1 MNTQNI
7 NISRDNI
14 QGKCD
19 LKCSYNFKYTESN
32 TTAKNEG
39 VMISLTYDNSNV
51 SPVMYNTQK
60 YDVSKIQITCPSIH
74 TFNGTTTD
82 AEIIIEHIPVK
93 GGPKLFVGIP
103 VKSSSDSSTASNL
116 ISELIETVATNA
128 PAQGDS
134 TNLNMSGFTLENIVP
149 KKPFYSYSESKKS
162 EWVIFDMLEA
172 IPLNSSTL
180 ETLGSIIQPFPIPT
194 PGGGL
199 FYNSSGPNTVSV
211 GDGIYI
217 SCKPTGSSNEET
229 AVEYDKNT
237 TSYDMSKML
246 DSPVT
251 KTIFQIIIGC
261 IVFILIFLLIS
272 YAYTF
277 ITTGEPKMPTMPKLT
292 GVHL

>member
-1 MNTQNI
+1 M
-7 NISRDNI
+7 
-14 QGKCD
+14 
-19 LKCSYNFKYTESN
+19 
-32 TTAKNEG
+32 
-39 VMISLTYDNSNV
+39 
-51 SPVMYNTQK
+51 
-60 YDVSKIQITCPSIH
+60 
-74 TFNGTTTD
+74 
-82 AEIIIEHIPVK
+82 
-93 GGPKLFVGIP
+93 
-103 VKSSSDSSTASNL
+103 
-116 ISELIETVATNA
+116 
-128 PAQGDS
+128 
-134 TNLNMSGFTLENIVP
+134 
-149 KKPFYSYSESKKS
+149 
-162 EWVIFDMLEA
+162 
-172 IPLNSSTL
+172 
-180 ETLGSIIQPFPIPT
+180 
-194 PGGGL
+194 
-199 FYNSSGPNTVSV
+199 SV